1 MLEAKYMAKRSPLM
15 QSLVQ
20 SQHRFEQ
27 KYIYP
32 KMNGPSNGTATE
44 PDDTR
49 TQKINEDEKALKED
63 PDYIKY
69 LDSIEEEQE
78 LLKVL
83 NQSYHLNKTQIQDE
97 LDQNIQLV
105 EQLIS
110 TNTDTEQHDKFNY

>member
-1 MLEAKYMAKRSPLM
+1 
-15 QSLVQ
+15 
-20 SQHRFEQ
+20 
-27 KYIYP
+27 
-32 KMNGPSNGTATE
+32 MNGPSNGTATE

-49 TQKINEDEKALKED
+49 TQQMTEDEKALKED

-69 LDSIEEEQE
+69 LDSIKEEQE

-105 EQLIS
+105 E
-110 TNTDTEQHDKFNY
+110 

>member
-1 MLEAKYMAKRSPLM
+1 
-15 QSLVQ
+15 
-20 SQHRFEQ
+20 
-27 KYIYP
+27 
-32 KMNGPSNGTATE
+32 MNGPSNGTATE

-69 LDSIEEEQE
+69 LDSIKEEQE

-105 EQLIS
+105 E
-110 TNTDTEQHDKFNY
+110 

>member
-1 MLEAKYMAKRSPLM
+1 
-15 QSLVQ
+15 
-20 SQHRFEQ
+20 
-27 KYIYP
+27 
-32 KMNGPSNGTATE
+32 MNGPSNATATE

-49 TQKINEDEKALKED
+49 TQQISEDEKALKED

-83 NQSYHLNKTQIQDE
+83 NQSYRLNKTQIQDE

-105 EQLIS
+105 E
-110 TNTDTEQHDKFNY
+110 